1 MAQMQS
7 SKWELLCECFGCEV
21 CDGGE
26 HQLVARWGG
35 GAVHQARGETV
46 QKQLGLSILFYFFS
60 QKDVGENLQTH
71 AGGTEEHLPAQA
83 IARWG

>member
-1 MAQMQS
+1 MVESTNWWQ
-7 SKWELLCECFGCEV
+7 
-21 CDGGE
+21 GG
-26 HQLVARWGG
+26 VGG

-46 QKQLGLSILFYFFS
+46 QNQLGLSILFYFFS